1 MSPNHKI
8 LSHLDTY
15 EPITGRI
22 ASLGKQTQQR
32 LDERGVVKKSGTTI
46 PITAKTSIQIHV
58 PEHLEG
64 DERQAFIEEV
74 VENYKAKMKGRFI

>member
-1 MSPNHKI
+1 MNPNHKI
-8 LSHLDTY
+8 LAHLGTY

-32 LDERGVVKKSGTTI
+32 LDERGVVRKTG
-46 PITAKTSIQIHV
+46 ITVHVTQRTRIEIHV

-64 DERQAFIEEV
+64 DERLAFIQDA
-74 VENYKAKMKGRFI
+74 VENYKIKMKGRFI

>member
-8 LSHLDTY
+8 LAHLDQY

-32 LDERGVVKKSGTTI
+32 LDECGVVKKSGTTI
-46 PITAKTSIQIHV
+46 PITPKTSIQIHV

-64 DERQAFIEEV
+64 NERQAFIEQA

>member
-8 LSHLDTY
+8 LAHLDTY

-22 ASLGKQTQQR
+22 ASLGKQTKQR
-32 LDERGVVKKSGTTI
+32 LDERGVIRKNGTTV
-46 PITAKTSIQIHV
+46 PVTSRTKIEIHV

-64 DERQAFIEEV
+64 DERLAFIQEA
-74 VENYKAKMKGRFI
+74 VENYKIKMKGRFI